1 MTRKKR
7 RMMVVGLAM
16 LALASATA
24 LILTALDDSLVY
36 FYSPSDILAKPPGDR
51 RIRIG
56 GLVEQ
61 GSIQKDGKQVSFR
74 VTDLQSGL
82 PVVFTGV
89 LPDLFREMQGVVA
102 EGRLGLDGVFMA
114 SNVLAKHDETYMPKE
129 VADSLKA
136 SGQWQG
142 KTP

>member
-16 LALASATA
+16 LSLATATA

-36 FYSPSDILAKPPGDR
+36 FYSPSDIAAKPPGDR

-56 GLVEQ
+56 GLVEE
-61 GSIQKDGKQVSFR
+61 GSIRKEGEQVGFR
-74 VTDLQSGL
+74 VTDLQNTLAVS
-82 PVVFTGV
+82 FTGV

-102 EGRLGLDGVFMA
+102 EGRLGADGVFQA

-142 KTP
+142 KSP